1 MFHNVT
7 NKSNK
12 QKKEEANLPPNKNI
26 KIEMNINIIFPLMA
40 KIITINKILIMKQ

>member
-12 QKKEEANLPPNKNI
+12 QKKEANLPPNKNI